1 MEEYLQQITRLI
13 NLNGDSAEGML
24 VVNREGIVEY
34 YKPGNAFG
42 MLPEEFGRNV
52 VGSQLLSVYT
62 ELSEE
67 NSTVMKTLRTGTITV
82 GEKQTLTHGNLQI
95 TMSTTTYPILDQ
107 AGEIQGAIDIA
118 QILDVRDTKG
128 AQPALG
134 DHSVLDDIVTQNE
147 EMRHLKSMIRS
158 IARNDSATL
167 IYGETGTG
175 KELFAEALH
184 SLSSRKDRPFLAQ
197 NCAAIPE
204 NLLESMFFGTER
216 GGFTGAESKKGLFE
230 LADGG
235 TLFLDEINSMDTA
248 MQAKLLKALEEQ
260 KVRRIGGK
268 EDIHFDVRIVCASN
282 EDPELLVREGRLRSD
297 FYYRIGVVRLR
308 LPPLRER
315 PEDIIPLAE
324 HYIKSF
330 NQSMHKQIL
339 GLSQM
344 TKDLFLRWNW
354 PGNVRELKNT
364 IEGAFNMENSP
375 YITLDSVRN
384 LLEKLEQR
392 EQAQLPVLSPEE
404 PTVSPDMDPLSFA
417 QIQERL
423 RRGNIDLKALLAEYE
438 AVIIRE
444 ALRQTRRLN
453 AAAEKLSIS
462 PQKLQYRMEKLGLKE
477 NQKNLMK

>member
-1 MEEYLQQITRLI
+1 MEEYLQQITRLM
-13 NLNGDSAEGML
+13 NLNGEAVEGMM
-24 VVNREGIVEY
+24 VVNKDGIVEY
-34 YKPGNAFG
+34 YKPGNPFG
-42 MLPEEFGRNV
+42 KLPEEFGRNV
-52 VGSQLLSVYT
+52 VGNHLLSVYT

-67 NSTVMKTLRTGTITV
+67 NSTVMNTLRTGQITV
-82 GEKQTLTHGNLQI
+82 GEKQVLTHEDLQI
-95 TMSTTTYPILDQ
+95 TMVTTTYPILNQ
-107 AGEIQGAIDIA
+107 QGEIQGAVDIA
-118 QILDVRDTKG
+118 QILDVRSLKG
-128 AQPALG
+128 AAPASA
-134 DHSVLDDIVTQNE
+134 DHSVLDDIVTRNK
-147 EMRHLKSMIRS
+147 EMARLKAAIRT
-158 IARNDSATL
+158 IAKNDSATL

-184 SLSSRKDRPFLAQ
+184 ALSGRRDKPFLSQ

-260 KVRRIGGK
+260 KVRRIGGR

-282 EDPELLVREGRLRSD
+282 EDPEALVEQGRLRSD

-315 PEDIIPLAE
+315 PEDILPLTE
-324 HYIKSF
+324 HYIKFF
-330 NQSMHKQIL
+330 NQTMHKQIL

-344 TKDLFLRWNW
+344 TKDLFLRWSW

-364 IEGAFNMENSP
+364 IEGAFNLESSA

-384 LLEKLEQR
+384 LLEKLEHQ
-392 EQAQLPVLSPEE
+392 EEAALAEPAPELPKPLEAE
-404 PTVSPDMDPLSFA
+404 PLSFA
-417 QIQERL
+417 QIREQL
-423 RRGNIDLKALLAEYE
+423 RRGQVDLKKLLAEYE
-438 AVIIRE
+438 AGIIRE

-453 AAAEKLSIS
+453 AAAEKLSMS

-477 NQKNLMK
+477 NQKNLIK